1 MSDKHLTNIELY
13 NLCLEIHK
21 QRLKKIFKDRV
32 SKFILKTSWFFNE
45 DGFIRWFKMYSDSQ
59 KWTRK
64 DIYIIYQAFRA
75 VYSSTWQAQIL
86 VFFNRLNFN
95 NKNDN

>member
-21 QRLKKIFKDRV
+21 QRLKKY
-32 SKFILKTSWFFNE
+32 LKT
-45 DGFIRWFKMYSDSQ
+45 GF
-59 KWTRK
+59 
-64 DIYIIYQAFRA
+64 IIYQVFRA